1 MVRREKNKI
10 TNHAAKRSMERYGV
24 YLNITEIKR
33 KFEFKE
39 VVIFEKENSKVVKMF
54 VEIDKCMIP
63 VIYNIKRK
71 IVITVLP
78 ETALEVIRARI
89 KYGL

>member
-1 MVRREKNKI
+1 MRKNRV
-10 TNHAAKRSMERYGV
+10 TDHAAKRGKERYGV
-24 YLNITEIKR
+24 DLDIS
-33 KFEFKE
+33 E
-39 VVIFEKENSKVVKMF
+39 VRRQFDSGEADIFEKENRQVVKMF
-54 VEIDKCMIP
+54 VRAGERLVP

-89 KYGL
+89 KSGAFV